1 MTANSDML
9 LELVFVASNY
19 SIDRATL
26 VATSKNEFTGVDRR

>member
-1 MTANSDML
+1 MTANSDVL
-9 LELVFVASNY
+9 FELMFAASNY